1 MLSRWLLSVLVLG
14 LLGAC
19 GFQLRKELALP
30 AALASIRVETPDP
43 NGALQRQLEA
53 ALRRAGAT
61 ITASGAATA
70 AAGEGGAVLRVVSA
84 ALEQRPLTV
93 GASGRVQE
101 FLLQYRAEVELI
113 DAAGTVV
120 MPRQTIELDRE
131 YSFDTAAALGS
142 PAEEEIVRGDIEQ
155 AMGEAILRRVDAV
168 LRP

>member
-1 MLSRWLLSVLVLG
+1 MTRQLSRLLLALILSLLS
-14 LLGAC
+14 AC
-19 GFQLRKELALP
+19 GFQLRKELVLP
-30 AALASIRVETPDP
+30 ANLASIRVETPDP

-61 ITASGAATA
+61 AAQ
-70 AAGEGGAVLRVVSA
+70 GEDGAVLRVVSA

-101 FLLQYRAEVELI
+101 FLLRYRAEIELV
-113 DAAGTVV
+113 DAAGATVL
-120 MPRQTIELDRE
+120 PRQAIELDRE

>member
-1 MLSRWLLSVLVLG
+1 MLSRLLLCLLTLG
-14 LLGAC
+14 LLSAC
-19 GFQLRKELALP
+19 GFQLRKELVLP
-30 AALASIRVETPDP
+30 ASLASIRVEAPDP

-61 ITASGAATA
+61 AVQ
-70 AAGEGGAVLRVVSA
+70 GEGGAVLRVVSA
-84 ALEQRPLTV
+84 TLEQRPLTV

-101 FLLQYRAEVELI
+101 FLLQYRAEVELV
-113 DAAGTVV
+113 DAAGATVL
-120 MPRQTIELDRE
+120 PRQSIELDRE

-142 PAEEEIVRGDIEQ
+142 PAEEEIVRADIEQ

>member
-1 MLSRWLLSVLVLG
+1 MTRQLSRLLLVALILG

-19 GFQLRKELALP
+19 GFQLRRELVLP
-30 AALASIRVETPDP
+30 ANLASMRVETPDP

-61 ITASGAATA
+61 PAQD
-70 AAGEGGAVLRVVSA
+70 GEGAVLRVVSA

-101 FLLQYRAEVELI
+101 FLLQYRAEIELV
-113 DAAGTVV
+113 DAAGATVL
-120 MPRQTIELDRE
+120 PRQTIELDRE